1 MLTLREFSCWR
12 WVNCWLGVSLSINSA
27 FDRLIDS
34 LLIAS
39 WILMVLMIIS
49 IQFLLTL
56 SFWLPRSFSIGHLK
70 VLLGLKTLVWL
81 PTWTNLSE
89 RDSVQAIY
97 WWKWRRPPPPQKQE
111 EVKMLMLEVRLVR
124 RKTSSGPSLLPPAL
138 VAIGAWAYGTAFLA
152 NQWKSSLKILAGKK
166 RINWASSRFQ
176 VFPLLEIHRLE
187 AFL

>member
-1 MLTLREFSCWR
+1 MLTLREFLCWR
-12 WVNCWLGVSLSINSA
+12 WVNCWLGVSLSIYSA
-27 FDRLIDS
+27 FDRLIDA

-70 VLLGLKTLVWL
+70 VLLGLKTLLWL

-89 RDSVQAIY
+89 RDSICNIL
-97 WWKWRRPPPPQKQE
+97 
-111 EVKMLMLEVRLVR
+111 VKMTTTTTTTKTR
-124 RKTSSGPSLLPPAL
+124 RSQNAYAGSQTCWTQNKFWAFSTASCSCSNWSL
-138 VAIGAWAYGTAFLA
+138 
-152 NQWKSSLKILAGKK
+152 SLWHRIFSKPVKVISQNSCKKK
-166 RINWASSRFQ
+166 RMNWASSRFQ
-176 VFPLLEIHRLE
+176 VFPLLEIHCLE